1 MVFDGFGTNFDD
13 FWSLGDR
20 LEIHWIL
27 RSTLGHPRSWQHA
40 RSVVFGLSL
49 VPIPSAKQFPGAIQ
63 HAKYIMKHAG
73 MKGYEKAGCKLRKY
87 EKSRL

>member
-1 MVFDGFGTNFDD
+1 MIFDGFPGGAEAEDT
-13 FWSLGDR
+13 WPVGGKWVCPWAPL
-20 LEIHWIL
+20 
-27 RSTLGHPRSWQHA
+27 
-40 RSVVFGLSL
+40 SVS
-49 VPIPSAKQFPGAIQ
+49 KQFQAAIQ